1 VIPVALTQADAAAW
15 VCFGVGIVVL
25 ACGLVV
31 GLWTSLKR
39 APATAARKAADAK
52 AKLDDAKEKIT
63 EAQTR
68 IEQTSSEM
76 RRGGLE
82 DFTAAAPAATE
93 ALTAAVQSAEG
104 AKTAFEQVEGIVAS
118 LPQNLRFAGLL
129 VLVGT
134 VLIGVAT
141 IQFGGVSLF

>member
-1 VIPVALTQADAAAW
+1 
-15 VCFGVGIVVL
+15 VGIVVL
-25 ACGLVV
+25 ACGLLL

-39 APATAARKAADAK
+39 APAKAADAK
-52 AKLDDAKEKIT
+52 AKLDDAKAKIS
-63 EAQTR
+63 EAQAQ
-68 IEQTSSEM
+68 IEQTSDEM

-82 DFTAAAPAATE
+82 DFTTAAPGATE
-93 ALTAAVQSAEG
+93 ALNAAGQSAEG
-104 AKTAFEQVEGIVAS
+104 AKSAFEQVEGIVAS
-118 LPQNLRFAGLL
+118 LPQNLRFAGML

>member
-1 VIPVALTQADAAAW
+1 VKVVAFTQADAAAW
-15 VCFGVGIVVL
+15 ICFGVGLVVL
-25 ACGLVV
+25 FGGAVI

-39 APATAARKAADAK
+39 APAKAADAN
-52 AKLDDAKEKIT
+52 AKLDDAKAKI
-63 EAQTR
+63 AQAKSQ

-76 RRGGLE
+76 RRGSLE
-82 DFTAAAPAATE
+82 GFTAAVPGATE
-93 ALTAAVQSAEG
+93 ALNAAGASAEG

-129 VLVGT
+129 VLVGSI
-134 VLIGVAT
+134 LIGVAT

>member
-1 VIPVALTQADAAAW
+1 MPLALTQADAAAW
-15 VCFGVGIVVL
+15 ICFGVGIVVL

-31 GLWTSLKR
+31 GLWTALKR
-39 APATAARKAADAK
+39 APAAAATKAADAK
-52 AKLDDAKEKIT
+52 AKLEDAQAKIT

-68 IEQTSSEM
+68 IAQTSSDV
-76 RRGGLE
+76 RRGSLE
-82 DFTAAAPAATE
+82 DFTTAAPGATE
-93 ALTAAVQSAEG
+93 ALMAAGQSAEG
-104 AKTAFEQVEGIVAS
+104 AKTAFEQVEGIIAS

-129 VLVGT
+129 VLVGA